1 MNKLSKLKLNSYLV
15 SLVYGLIIIL
25 FGITN
30 YVSLAIREN
39 TQYVSNVQAYT
50 NSEYD
55 YIFYNPIQDQ
65 VDDLEEQSHINT
77 TFGYYQFNANVEF
90 SGNTSQITSIFSR
103 NPEKIGITAFNDN
116 RIFKMQNL
124 NINNYAYIDLTLA
137 SRLGLELGSQITL
150 NIRSLSPIEL
160 IVERIYYPDSL
171 YTEGILFFNIN
182 ESIYSNFLTKLEEN
196 YFMFGVFVDSN
207 NESQTLDYLK
217 NLKPLGQLQPR
228 KFFGTDFEYQ
238 NYVEEFMSRDYS
250 GLIFDK
256 SKIENSLKGIYSN
269 NLVSANNRIL
279 YFVLTLSSS
288 YILLLLLIIYS
299 RNTNKILIE
308 NFNTRLNI
316 SEFKK
321 ISLKA
326 GIIHTAAMFIGIAL
340 YYMFFI
346 GNQVLTQ
353 DFLISSI
360 SLTIAGLFGS
370 LIIYIIL
377 SFKIVN
383 LTFLKI
389 KKSTTGIEVKKSP
402 SHNYYEIIEQ
412 PFKSQIK
419 IRIEEGSF
427 RISIFIP
434 EKVKKVIFKYTIENS
449 NNQESKVETII
460 EGRDFLGTS
469 FNVNIRDK
477 IKTLFGKDID
487 AKVNIVGHTLDNQTT
502 NPLLLKYKKYENI

>member
-1 MNKLSKLKLNSYLV
+1 
-15 SLVYGLIIIL
+15 
-25 FGITN
+25 
-30 YVSLAIREN
+30 
-39 TQYVSNVQAYT
+39 
-50 NSEYD
+50 
-55 YIFYNPIQDQ
+55 
-65 VDDLEEQSHINT
+65 
-77 TFGYYQFNANVEF
+77 
-90 SGNTSQITSIFSR
+90 
-103 NPEKIGITAFNDN
+103 
-116 RIFKMQNL
+116 
-124 NINNYAYIDLTLA
+124 
-137 SRLGLELGSQITL
+137 
-150 NIRSLSPIEL
+150 
-160 IVERIYYPDSL
+160 
-171 YTEGILFFNIN
+171 
-182 ESIYSNFLTKLEEN
+182 
-196 YFMFGVFVDSN
+196 
-207 NESQTLDYLK
+207 
-217 NLKPLGQLQPR
+217 
-228 KFFGTDFEYQ
+228 
-238 NYVEEFMSRDYS
+238 MSRDYS

-321 ISLKA
+321 ISLKV
-326 GIIHTAAMFIGIAL
+326 GIIHTAAMFMGIAL

-360 SLTIAGLFGS
+360 SLTISGLFGS
-370 LIIYIIL
+370 LIIYTIL